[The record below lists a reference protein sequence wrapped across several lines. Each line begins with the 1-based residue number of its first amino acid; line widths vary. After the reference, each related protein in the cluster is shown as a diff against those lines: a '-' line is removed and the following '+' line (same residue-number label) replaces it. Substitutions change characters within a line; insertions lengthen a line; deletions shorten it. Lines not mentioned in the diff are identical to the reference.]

1 MKASI
6 LIFAQLFAVSMAY
19 RTSKQRYEG
28 LNKLERENL
37 DPGSQNLITT
47 PPTTLTFAPS
57 YAPTNSTTHTHSQCH
72 ITYAGGKLGISAL
85 TLIVLAIAIYLLKVA
100 KKRCEQNLTMS
111 AILAETISVLESAQS
126 SS

>member
-1 MKASI
+1 MKAFI
-6 LIFAQLFAVSMAY
+6 LIFAHLFAVSMAY
-19 RTSKQRYEG
+19 CTSKQRYEG
-28 LNKLERENL
+28 LSKLERENL

-57 YAPTNSTTHTHSQCH
+57 YAPTNSTTHTHSHCH
-72 ITYAGGKLGISAL
+72 TIYAGGKMGISAL
-85 TLIVLAIAIYLLKVA
+85 TLIVLAIAIYLLKLA
-100 KKRCEQNLTMS
+100 KKRCERNLTMS

>member
-6 LIFAQLFAVSMAY
+6 LIFAHLFAVSMAY

-28 LNKLERENL
+28 LSKLERENL

-57 YAPTNSTTHTHSQCH
+57 YAPTNSTTH
-72 ITYAGGKLGISAL
+72 A
-85 TLIVLAIAIYLLKVA
+85 
-100 KKRCEQNLTMS
+100 LTMS
-111 AILAETISVLESAQS
+111 HHLRRRQIGHLSPHPHRFSHSYIFAKSG
-126 SS
+126 